1 MIDKLRQFQRLVVTK
16 NAGQNLMVWLILST
30 INIIIYWIEPLFSL
44 NENQIL
50 YLFSS
55 ASQVIAAIFGL
66 IITGYVFLRNEL
78 DRKADKDETLEEVI
92 LLLKSEYFGS
102 IIGISITTIVSI
114 ALCFLTIAAE
124 THDFRTLLSYL
135 INISV
140 ATILTTLFII
150 VSFVIRILNPKS
162 IEIASNKLRENTT
175 QDKANESGS
184 LEEFLKNF
192 NQIDYILEKYGTT
205 LLYSDI
211 TDYESAKRKRVAKT
225 KLVYIL
231 FNEQKIDNDL
241 KNNLIELISLR
252 NSLVHGTDLY
262 VSVRDVQLSEELLT
276 RLKNSL
282 GVA

>member
-1 MIDKLRQFQRLVVTK
+1 MKI
-16 NAGQNLMVWLILST
+16 WLALTAISV
-30 INIIIYWIEPLFSL
+30 IVYLFKPFFIL

-66 IITGYVFLRNEL
+66 IITGYIFLRNEL

-102 IIGISITTIVSI
+102 IIGISITTIFSI
-114 ALCFLTIAAE
+114 TLCFLVIVAE
-124 THDFRTLLSYL
+124 TSQFTNLLYFL

-140 ATILTTLFII
+140 STILTTLII
-150 VSFVIRILNPKS
+150 IISFVIRILNPNS
-162 IEIASNKLRENTT
+162 IEIASNKLRESSTT
-175 QDKANESGS
+175 DKANESGS

-205 LLYSDI
+205 ILYTDVK
-211 TDYESAKRKRVAKT
+211 DYESARRKRVPKT

-231 FNEQKIDNDL
+231 YNEGKIDNDL

-252 NSLVHGTDLY
+252 NSLVHGTDLF
-262 VSVRDVQLSEELLT
+262 VSISDVQLSDELLS
-276 RLKNSL
+276 RLKSTL

>member
-1 MIDKLRQFQRLVVTK
+1 MLYKIIEFQKLLITK
-16 NAGQNLMVWLILST
+16 NAGQNMKIWLALTAISV
-30 INIIIYWIEPLFSL
+30 IVYLFKPFFIL

-66 IITGYVFLRNEL
+66 IITGYIFLRNEL

-102 IIGISITTIVSI
+102 IIGISITTIFSI
-114 ALCFLTIAAE
+114 TLCFLVIVY
-124 THDFRTLLSYL
+124 FL

-140 ATILTTLFII
+140 STILTTLII
-150 VSFVIRILNPKS
+150 IISFVIRILNPNS
-162 IEIASNKLRENTT
+162 IEIASNKLRESSTT
-175 QDKANESGS
+175 DKANESGS

-205 LLYSDI
+205 ILYTDVK
-211 TDYESAKRKRVAKT
+211 DYESARRKRVPKT

-231 FNEQKIDNDL
+231 YNEGKIDNDL
-241 KNNLIELISLR
+241 KNNLIQIIK
-252 NSLVHGTDLY
+252 N
-262 VSVRDVQLSEELLT
+262 
-276 RLKNSL
+276 LKIIKE
-282 GVA
+282 

>member
-1 MIDKLRQFQRLVVTK
+1 MIDKLRQFQKLIVTK
-16 NAGQNLMVWLILST
+16 STGQNLIIWVTLSLIS
-30 INIIIYWIEPLFSL
+30 IIIYWIRPLFTL

-66 IITGYVFLRNEL
+66 IITGYIFLRNEL

-102 IIGISITTIVSI
+102 TIGISITTIVSI
-114 ALCFLTIAAE
+114 ALCFLTIVAE
-124 THDFRTLLSYL
+124 THDFKTLLSYL
-135 INISV
+135 INLSV

-150 VSFVIRILNPKS
+150 VSFVIRILNPNS

-175 QDKANESGS
+175 KDKANESGS

-205 LLYSDI
+205 LLYSDV

-231 FNEQKIDNDL
+231 FNERKIDLDL

-262 VSVRDVQLSEELLT
+262 VSIRDVQLSEELLT
-276 RLKNSL
+276 RLKNTL